1 MKNMVKFASVL
12 AAMFIASGCI
22 KYTYNLANVKPE
34 LYPAGNG
41 SVAVASQDQRSYV
54 ISGRTKPQVV
64 GVIRGGFGNPL
75 YMVTASRRPLA
86 DEMGDVITGALKKK
100 GFKTIPVAVAAT
112 EPIGQVRK
120 KLADT
125 GAEKLIH
132 FQIKQW
138 KSDSYSNVRLEYLMN
153 LTVLDKKGK
162 LLAEKE
168 SSGDENLGS
177 GGFNI
182 LKGTRKK
189 VPEAFKKKLEELFN
203 APDIIKALER

>member
-1 MKNMVKFASVL
+1 
-12 AAMFIASGCI
+12 
-22 KYTYNLANVKPE
+22 
-34 LYPAGNG
+34 
-41 SVAVASQDQRSYV
+41 
-54 ISGRTKPQVV
+54 VV
-64 GVIRGGFGNPL
+64 
-75 YMVTASRRPLA
+75 
-86 DEMGDVITGALKKK
+86 
-100 GFKTIPVAVAAT
+100 VAAT
-112 EPIGQVRK
+112 EPIEQVRK

-132 FQIKQW
+132 FQIKKW
-138 KSDSYSNVRLEYLMN
+138 KSDTYSNVRLEYIMN
-153 LTVLDKKGK
+153 LAVFDTKGK

-203 APDIIKALER
+203 APDIIKALEH

>member
-1 MKNMVKFASVL
+1 M
-12 AAMFIASGCI
+12 
-22 KYTYNLANVKPE
+22 T
-34 LYPAGNG
+34 
-41 SVAVASQDQRSYV
+41 
-54 ISGRTKPQVV
+54 
-64 GVIRGGFGNPL
+64 
-75 YMVTASRRPLA
+75 TASRRPLA

-100 GFKTIPVAVAAT
+100 GFKTIPVVVAAT
-112 EPIGQVRK
+112 EPIEQVRK

-125 GAEKLIH
+125 GTEKLIH
-132 FQIKQW
+132 FQIKKW
-138 KSDSYSNVRLEYLMN
+138 KSDTYSNVRLEYIMN
-153 LTVLDKKGK
+153 LAVFDTKGK

-203 APDIIKALER
+203 APDIIKALEH

>member
-1 MKNMVKFASVL
+1 MVVTPTET
-12 AAMFIASGCI
+12 IA
-22 KYTYNLANVKPE
+22 
-34 LYPAGNG
+34 
-41 SVAVASQDQRSYV
+41 
-54 ISGRTKPQVV
+54 
-64 GVIRGGFGNPL
+64 
-75 YMVTASRRPLA
+75 
-86 DEMGDVITGALKKK
+86 
-100 GFKTIPVAVAAT
+100 
-112 EPIGQVRK
+112 QVRK

-138 KSDSYSNVRLEYLMN
+138 KSDTYSNVRLEYLMT
-153 LTVLDKKGK
+153 LTVFDTKGK

-168 SSGDENLGS
+168 TSGDENLGS

-203 APDIIKALER
+203 APNIIKALEH

>member
-1 MKNMVKFASVL
+1 M
-12 AAMFIASGCI
+12 
-22 KYTYNLANVKPE
+22 
-34 LYPAGNG
+34 
-41 SVAVASQDQRSYV
+41 
-54 ISGRTKPQVV
+54 V
-64 GVIRGGFGNPL
+64 GVIRGGFGNPI
-75 YMVTASRRPLA
+75 YMITASRRPLA

-100 GFKTIPVAVAAT
+100 GFKTIPVVVAAT
-112 EPIGQVRK
+112 EPVEQVRK

-125 GAEKLIH
+125 GAKKLIH

-153 LTVLDKKGK
+153 LAVFDKKGK
-162 LLAEKE
+162 LLAERE

-203 APDIIKALER
+203 TPDIIKALEQ